1 MTEPEVEVRQK
12 QAGERPGISVAR
24 PGKLLVVLITSVV
37 GAGYAI
43 YWLIRSA
50 RG

>member
-1 MTEPEVEVRQK
+1 MTEPEGDVPTP
-12 QAGERPGISVAR
+12 AERPGISVAR
-24 PGKLLVVLITSVV
+24 PGKLLLLLITSVV

>member
-1 MTEPEVEVRQK
+1 MTEPKVDPPT
-12 QAGERPGISVAR
+12 GTERPGISVAR
-24 PGKLLVVLITSVV
+24 PGPFLVVLIGSVV
-37 GAGYAI
+37 SAGYAI